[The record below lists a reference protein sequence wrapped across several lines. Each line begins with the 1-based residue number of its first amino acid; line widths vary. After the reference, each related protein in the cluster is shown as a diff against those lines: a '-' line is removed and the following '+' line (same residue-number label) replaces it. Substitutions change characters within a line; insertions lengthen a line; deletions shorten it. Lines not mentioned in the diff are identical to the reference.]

1 MTGSGDNYL
10 PRLHPGLRITLAIDL
25 GALFP
30 DGDWNLPSAAGNSPI
45 DGDSDLQQKAMDQ
58 LAAGGSPANPT
69 AARSQDVVAWDAHCS
84 QLDCAGGDAG
94 RQICVWQ
101 KGLDLFFFKQKTAY

>member
-10 PRLHPGLRITLAIDL
+10 PRLNQGLRITLAIDP
-25 GALFP
+25 GDLFP
-30 DGDWNLPSAAGNSPI
+30 DGDWKPPSAAGNSPI
-45 DGDSDLQQKAMDQ
+45 VVRQDWQQKTMDQ
-58 LAAGGSPANPT
+58 LGAGGSPANPT

-94 RQICVWQ
+94 RQIFVWQ
-101 KGLDLFFFKQKTAY
+101 KGLDLLQLTHDPTG